1 MASPVARVRR
11 VDRPATVERSRT
23 TTRPRA
29 TSLTETS
36 PFTRTAGEGSEDVVA
51 PSMFG
56 SYVVYEKLG
65 EGGMAYVHRAELVSN
80 TGLRKQVALKRLL
93 TESSED
99 PSLVSSFVHEA
110 QLAAKLQHPNIAQAY
125 ELGRIDNTYYIAMEF
140 VPGPTLGQVIA
151 QARNGAGAVPLAIAL
166 EILIQIADALDHVHD
181 LRDEAGKPLDLI
193 HRDISP
199 GNIIIS
205 RTGAAKL
212 IDFGIAKVR
221 SGRAQTEAGFIKGK
235 QGYIAPE
242 YTYGQLDHR
251 ADLFGL
257 GIVAHELLTAR
268 RLFHGNGELET
279 LANVRFMQ
287 VPPPSRYAPGISP
300 QLDAIVLKA
309 LERDPDKRWQSAG
322 EIRIALVEEAR
333 RLGLTISGPQIRDWV
348 EWAFQQVPRRLS
360 TRVLNSLES
369 SLSIEISVEG
379 DSSSRLSETVIVDPP
394 DVQTLLA
401 PQVASLASAQED
413 TALEDTALRDTAL
426 ADTAL
431 EDTALLDTALR
442 DAALR
447 DAALADTAPQN
458 DAREAS
464 TSEPDP
470 LPPAPVAAPRK
481 RRAPSWRAPTRW
493 AYATTEP
500 STVSRVMMLLIVLA
514 SGLFAADQRWIDV
527 EAWRRLL
534 GA

>member
-29 TSLTETS
+29 TSLSETS
-36 PFTRTAGEGSEDVVA
+36 PFTRTTEGNDDEVA

-65 EGGMAYVHRAELVSN
+65 EGGMAYVHRAELVGT

-99 PSLVSSFVHEA
+99 PSLVRSFVHEA

-125 ELGRIDNTYYIAMEF
+125 ELGRVDKTYYIAMEF

-181 LRDEAGKPLDLI
+181 LRDETGKSLELI

-268 RLFHGNGELET
+268 RLFQGTTEFET
-279 LANVRFMQ
+279 LANVRHMQ
-287 VPPPSRYAPGISP
+287 VPPPSRHAPGIST

-309 LERDPDKRWQSAG
+309 LERDPEQRWQSAG
-322 EIRIALVEEAR
+322 EMRLALVEEAR

-348 EWAFQQVPRRLS
+348 EWAFQQVPRRMS
-360 TRVLNSLES
+360 TRVLNGLEP
-369 SLSIEISVEG
+369 SLSIEISMER

-394 DVQTLLA
+394 EVQALLA
-401 PQVASLASAQED
+401 APLAAPSSRSESSASQAPAPSMSEASMS
-413 TALEDTALRDTAL
+413 
-426 ADTAL
+426 
-431 EDTALLDTALR
+431 
-442 DAALR
+442 DASMS
-447 DAALADTAPQN
+447 DASMS
-458 DAREAS
+458 EAS
-464 TSEPDP
+464 TLEAWASEADAPP
-470 LPPAPVAAPRK
+470 PPPAMAPRK

-493 AYATTEP
+493 AYATEKP
-500 STVSRVMMLLIVLA
+500 STVSRVMMLLVVVA
-514 SGLFAADQRWIDV
+514 FGLFAADQRWIDI
-527 EAWRRLL
+527 EAWRHLL

>member
-29 TSLTETS
+29 TSLSETS
-36 PFTRTAGEGSEDVVA
+36 PFTRTGEGSTEAEVA

-65 EGGMAYVHRAELVSN
+65 EGGMAYVHRAELVGT

-99 PSLVSSFVHEA
+99 PNLVSSFVHEA

-181 LRDEAGKPLDLI
+181 MRDESGKKLELI

-251 ADLFGL
+251 ADIFGL
-257 GIVAHELLTAR
+257 GIVAHELLTSR
-268 RLFHGNGELET
+268 RLFQGATEFET
-279 LANVRFMQ
+279 LANVRHMQ
-287 VPPPSRYAPGISP
+287 IPPPSRHAPGISAE
-300 QLDAIVLKA
+300 LDAIVLKA
-309 LERDPDKRWQSAG
+309 LDRDPEQRWQSAG
-322 EIRIALVEEAR
+322 EMRVALVEEAR
-333 RLGLTISGPQIRDWV
+333 RLRLSISGPQIRDWV

-360 TRVLNSLES
+360 TRVLNGLEPS
-369 SLSIEISVEG
+369 MSIEISVEPG
-379 DSSSRLSETVIVDPP
+379 TSSRLSETVIVDPP
-394 DVQTLLA
+394 EMEALLA
-401 PQVASLASAQED
+401 PVGHAAPIARGTPPRLVAETAPTLVVGAPPRPAAETAPLTQTAPTAQVLLDDPAQE
-413 TALEDTALRDTAL
+413 ES
-426 ADTAL
+426 
-431 EDTALLDTALR
+431 
-442 DAALR
+442 
-447 DAALADTAPQN
+447 AP
-458 DAREAS
+458 EA
-464 TSEPDP
+464 EPLP
-470 LPPAPVAAPRK
+470 LPPPPIATRRP

-493 AYATTEP
+493 AYASDEP
-500 STVSRVMMLLIVLA
+500 STISRVMILLVVIA
-514 SGLFAADQRWIDV
+514 FGLFAADQRWIDV
-527 EAWRRLL
+527 DAWRQLL
-534 GA
+534 GF

>member
-1 MASPVARVRR
+1 
-11 VDRPATVERSRT
+11 
-23 TTRPRA
+23 
-29 TSLTETS
+29 
-36 PFTRTAGEGSEDVVA
+36 
-51 PSMFG
+51 
-56 SYVVYEKLG
+56 
-65 EGGMAYVHRAELVSN
+65 MAYVHRAELVSN

-93 TESSED
+93 TETSED
-99 PSLVSSFVHEA
+99 PNLVSSFVHEA

-181 LRDEAGKPLDLI
+181 LRDESGKRLDLI

-268 RLFHGNGELET
+268 RLFQGNTELET
-279 LANVRFMQ
+279 LANVRHMQ

-300 QLDAIVLKA
+300 ELDAIVLKA
-309 LERDPDKRWQSAG
+309 LDRDPEQRWQSAG
-322 EIRIALVEEAR
+322 EMRVALVEEAR
-333 RLGLTISGPQIRDWV
+333 RQGLAISGPQIRDWV

-360 TRVLNSLES
+360 TRVLNGLEP
-369 SLSIEISVEG
+369 SLSIEISVERA
-379 DSSSRLSETVIVDPP
+379 SSSRLSETVIVDPP
-394 DVQTLLA
+394 
-401 PQVASLASAQED
+401 QVD
-413 TALEDTALRDTAL
+413 
-426 ADTAL
+426 
-431 EDTALLDTALR
+431 ALLHT
-442 DAALR
+442 
-447 DAALADTAPQN
+447 PP
-458 DAREAS
+458 S
-464 TSEPDP
+464 SPP
-470 LPPAPVAAPRK
+470 LPPLPPSSSPLPPLPSSLLPPWPASPSSPSPSPLLPPQPEELASEPEPLPPPPTRALAPHK

-493 AYATTEP
+493 AYAPKGP
-500 STVSRVMMLLIVLA
+500 STISRVMILLVVLA
-514 SGLFAADQRWIDV
+514 FGLFAADQRWIDV
-527 EAWRRLL
+527 EAWRQLL